1 MIEPRPVMPDA
12 DEPRTDPRA
21 MSPDVPRKLPEAED
35 FPASGPNSLAAPGPR
50 FGARGLDLVLVAT
63 PALIVA
69 AFFVT
74 TQDGVPKFD
83 EVPGWLVWAVLGL
96 GVVYET
102 IAVAAWGRTVGKW
115 IFGLR
120 VARYTDG
127 RRPRPDQAL
136 LRALVPWAAFSLPQ
150 PIGLAGALAL
160 WSTGASGSLHRGIPD
175 QAGGTIVVTTR

>member
-1 MIEPRPVMPDA
+1 MSDA
-12 DEPRTDPRA
+12 DDSRTDPRA

-50 FGARGLDLVLVAT
+50 FGARGLDLVLVCT

-69 AFFVT
+69 AFFVS
-74 TQDGVPKFD
+74 TQDGVVKVD
-83 EVPGWLVWAVLGL
+83 APGWLVWLVLGL
-96 GVVYET
+96 GLVYET
-102 IAVAAWGRTVGKW
+102 VAVATWGRTVGKW

-127 RRPRPDQAL
+127 KRPRPDQAL

-150 PIGLAGALAL
+150 PFGLAGALAL
-160 WSTGASGSLHRGIPD
+160 WSTGAGGSLHRGIPD
-175 QAGGTIVVTTR
+175 QAGGTIVVATR